1 MITPTSA
8 RSSRRA
14 EPHLGVL
21 CRRVLSDLR
30 IHAAACWDVTGARKP
45 FAPGLLRVCS
55 GFAPLNQIGGFC
67 PGSSCGSPRGEVD
80 RRDATPP
87 AIPETCPPGEGS
99 SSLQRVDS
107 FACFSKTLNSAVSF
121 PIDSQADI
129 VHPLGVRRRSDYA
142 LWRQDP
148 LTRVGQLGRHRAWY
162 VGANFLPSRRVGLAE
177 SP

>member
-55 GFAPLNQIGGFC
+55 AKPNGC
-67 PGSSCGSPRGEVD
+67 GSSEVTSASARFD
-80 RRDATPP
+80 RR
-87 AIPETCPPGEGS
+87 
-99 SSLQRVDS
+99 
-107 FACFSKTLNSAVSF
+107 
-121 PIDSQADI
+121 
-129 VHPLGVRRRSDYA
+129 
-142 LWRQDP
+142 
-148 LTRVGQLGRHRAWY
+148 
-162 VGANFLPSRRVGLAE
+162 
-177 SP
+177 

>member
-55 GFAPLNQIGGFC
+55 GFAPGLLRVCSGFAPLNQIGGFC

-87 AIPETCPPGEGS
+87 AIPETARPA
-99 SSLQRVDS
+99 R
-107 FACFSKTLNSAVSF
+107 AAVHCN
-121 PIDSQADI
+121 AWT
-129 VHPLGVRRRSDYA
+129 RSPA
-142 LWRQDP
+142 
-148 LTRVGQLGRHRAWY
+148 
-162 VGANFLPSRRVGLAE
+162 SRK
-177 SP
+177 P